1 MQSAGESV
9 KRREHQDPRT
19 INIWKKSR
27 RVEINPE
34 DSKETCETGENLGKS
49 VILAI
54 KRRKCLK
61 KQAVVNFVNVLS
73 AQVR

>member
-9 KRREHQDPRT
+9 ERREHHDPRT
-19 INIWKKSR
+19 INIWKESR

-34 DSKETCETGENLGKS
+34 DSKETCETGENPGKS

-61 KQAVVNFVNVLS
+61 KQAVVNLVDV
-73 AQVR
+73 AECTIR